1 VRIAPIR
8 VDRARRHTLGIGRP
22 PAREVTRIIAK
33 DKLAAEVPKLQR
45 AWAEAVRHRKA
56 PATITAE
63 DVDADHVRI
72 TIAFD

>member
-1 VRIAPIR
+1 
-8 VDRARRHTLGIGRP
+8 LGIG
-22 PAREVTRIIAK
+22 PAPSRKVTRIIAR
-33 DKLAAEVPKLQR
+33 DKLATEVPKLQR

-72 TIAFD
+72 TIRFD